1 MRVGVL
7 KQLLLGQ
14 KLGSARFLNN
24 STDSGEHTKQVI
36 WAEID
41 IQDDMKMCRK
51 KGEKKQWNV
60 WLPQT
65 VSKLGRVADK

>member
-51 KGEKKQWNV
+51 KGEKNSGTSGYPKPCLNSV
-60 WLPQT
+60 E
-65 VSKLGRVADK
+65 